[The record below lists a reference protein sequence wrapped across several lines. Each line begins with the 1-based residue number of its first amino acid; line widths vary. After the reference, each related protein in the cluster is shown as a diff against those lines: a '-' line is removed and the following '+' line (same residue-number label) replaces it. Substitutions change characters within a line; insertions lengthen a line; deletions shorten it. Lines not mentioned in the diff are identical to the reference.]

1 MTVPDRLAAALAGR
15 YRIEREIGRGGMAC
29 VYLAHD
35 ERHGRDVAIKVL
47 LPDFAAQLPAE
58 RFLREIR
65 VVASLTHPQ
74 ILPLLDS
81 GSIEGD
87 AHAPDQPYFV
97 MPFVAGETLRTRI
110 QRDGTLGLEE
120 TLRIVGEVAEALDFA
135 HGRGVVHRDVKPEN
149 ILLLEGHAMVS
160 DFGIARA
167 IGAGSTRVTSTGVI
181 IGTPVYMSPE
191 QASGDETI
199 DGRSDQ
205 YALACMAYEMLTGK
219 PPFTD
224 RTPLALLAAHVNVPV
239 PSVRTT
245 RVDVP
250 LVTDAAIRRALAKTP
265 ADRFATATAF
275 ANAMRPSNAT
285 PRSPRRGQA
294 LVAVGIVAIA
304 LAGVAYRTLD
314 VRRSARE
321 TAQAAAT
328 STRIAVLPL
337 RSVSPDPA
345 DRYFADG
352 MTDEIVS
359 SLSNIAGL
367 KVIARSS
374 VAAAGAADK
383 HSPTDIARALSVGS
397 LLEGS
402 VRKEGNRVRIALAL
416 SDPASGESRWTQ
428 TYDKTISDVFAIQQD
443 VAKAVASALKVA
455 LVGRE
460 ERQLAKLPTTNS
472 SAYEAYL
479 RGAALLPDGAGGG
492 RTSLREALGIAIPL
506 FRSAVQQDSTF
517 ALAWAALGDAY
528 SQVIF
533 NFGGNTMVR
542 DSAVSSIAR
551 ALALDTALAE
561 GYRARSNIEFT
572 REAAWQHGPALQD
585 ALHAVLLKPS
595 WAEAHATLLAL
606 YTHVGLFEEA
616 MREFRTT
623 MSLDPQNAFV
633 TFRLPR
639 VLWQQQKFAEAL
651 ATYEAQ
657 RRTGHRSSVDEEA
670 LVLGYLGRA
679 AEGIALLDVHGR
691 RDKLRTGDEA
701 AARAVLAARMGR
713 RAESRALIVEAER
726 LGGAVSHFH
735 HAAFA
740 IATAWALMG
749 DKANAVSWLERTAR
763 DGMPAW
769 ALFARDPALSSLHGD
784 PRYEAM
790 MRRLKAEC
798 DSYRAIVTASS
809 PSAPH

>member
-1 MTVPDRLAAALAGR
+1 MTIHDRLAAALAGR
-15 YRIEREIGRGGMAC
+15 YRIAREIGRGGMAR

-47 LPDFAAQLPAE
+47 QPDFAAQLPVE
-58 RFLREIR
+58 RFLREIQ

-81 GSIEGD
+81 GSIEGGD
-87 AHAPDQPYFV
+87 DAPDQPYFV
-97 MPFVAGETLRTRI
+97 MPYVSGETLRARM
-110 QRDGTLGLEE
+110 QREDRLGLEE
-120 TLRIVGEVAEALDFA
+120 TSRIVCEVAEALDFA
-135 HGRGVVHRDVKPEN
+135 HGRGVIHRDVKPEN

-167 IGAGSTRVTSTGVI
+167 IGAGSTRMTTTGAI
-181 IGTPVYMSPE
+181 MGTPVYMSPE

-219 PPFTD
+219 PPFAD
-224 RTPLALLAAHVNVPV
+224 RNPLALLAAHALVPI

-245 RVDVP
+245 RADVP
-250 LVTDAAIRRALAKTP
+250 LVTDVAIRRALAKTP
-265 ADRFATATAF
+265 ADRFATTVAF
-275 ANAMRPSNAT
+275 AYAMRPPTAI
-285 PRSPRRGQA
+285 PRSPWRRQA
-294 LVAVGIVAIA
+294 LVAVGILAIA
-304 LAGVAYRTLD
+304 FLGVAYRTLD

-321 TAQAAAT
+321 TARAAAA

-367 KVIARSS
+367 RVIARSS
-374 VAAAGAADK
+374 VAAAGAAAM

-416 SDPASGESRWTQ
+416 SDPATGESRWTQ
-428 TYDKTISDVFAIQQD
+428 TYDKTITDVFTIQQD
-443 VAKAVASALKVA
+443 VALAVAGALKVA

-460 ERQLAKLPTTNS
+460 ERQLAKLPTTNAA
-472 SAYEAYL
+472 AYEAYL
-479 RGAALLPDGAGGG
+479 RATALLGEEQSPNV
-492 RTSLREALGIAIPL
+492 REALGTAIPL
-506 FRSAVQQDSTF
+506 LRSAVRQDSTF

-528 SQVIF
+528 TQMIF
-533 NFGGNTMVR
+533 GFGGNSLVR

-561 GYRARSNIEFT
+561 GYRARSNIEYT
-572 REAAWQHGPALQD
+572 REAAWQYGPALQD
-585 ALHAVLLKPS
+585 ALHAVLLKPG
-595 WAEAHATLLAL
+595 WADAHATLLSLLAHL
-606 YTHVGLFEEA
+606 GLFDEA

-623 MSLDPQNAFV
+623 IVLDPQNRFV
-633 TFRLPR
+633 NYRLPR
-639 VLWQQQKFAEAL
+639 LLWQQQKFAEAL

-657 RRTGHRSSVDEEA
+657 RRSGLLTSIDEEA
-670 LVLGYLGRA
+670 LVLGYVGRA
-679 AEGIALLDVHGR
+679 AEGIALLNLYGSREKGR
-691 RDKLRTGDEA
+691 AGDEA
-701 AARAVLAARMGR
+701 AARAVLTARMGR
-713 RAESRALIVEAER
+713 PAESRALIVKAER
-726 LGGAVSHFH
+726 QGGAVSHFH
-735 HAAFA
+735 HAAFS

-749 DKANAVSWLERTAR
+749 DKANAVTWLERTAR

-769 ALFARDPALSSLHGD
+769 ALFAGDPALKSLRGD

-798 DSYRAIVTASS
+798 DSYRAIVTASPCS
-809 PSAPH
+809 VT

>member
-1 MTVPDRLAAALAGR
+1 MTIPDRLAAALAGR

-47 LPDFAAQLPAE
+47 LPDFAAQLPVE
-58 RFLREIR
+58 RFLREIQ
-65 VVASLTHPQ
+65 VVAGLTHPQ

-87 AHAPDQPYFV
+87 AHTPDQPYFV
-97 MPFVAGETLRTRI
+97 MPYVAGETLRARI
-110 QRDGTLGLEE
+110 QREGTLGLEE
-120 TLRIVGEVAEALDFA
+120 TSRIVREVAEALDFA
-135 HGRGVVHRDVKPEN
+135 HGRGVIHRDVKPEN

-167 IGAGSTRVTSTGVI
+167 IGAGSTRMTSTGAI

-219 PPFTD
+219 PPFAD
-224 RTPLALLAAHVNVPV
+224 RTPLALLAAHALVPV

-250 LVTDAAIRRALAKTP
+250 QVTDVAIRRALAKTP
-265 ADRFATATAF
+265 ADRFATVTAF
-275 ANAMRPSNAT
+275 ANAMRPSTAT
-285 PRSPRRGQA
+285 PRSPRRSQA

-304 LAGVAYRTLD
+304 LVGVAYRTLD

-321 TAQAAAT
+321 TASAAAT

-359 SLSNIAGL
+359 SLSNIGGL

-374 VAAAGAADK
+374 VAAAGAADT

-402 VRKEGNRVRIALAL
+402 VRKEGNHVRIALVL

-428 TYDKTISDVFAIQQD
+428 TYDKTITDVFAIQQD

-460 ERQLAKLPTTNS
+460 GRQLAKLPTTN
-472 SAYEAYL
+472 AAAHEAYL
-479 RGAALLPDGAGGG
+479 RATALLSGEMETP
-492 RTSLREALGIAIPL
+492 RLRKALDTAVPL
-506 FRSAVQQDSTF
+506 LRSAVQQDSTF
-517 ALAWAALGDAY
+517 ALAWAALGNAY
-528 SQVIF
+528 TQMIF
-533 NFGGNTMVR
+533 AFGGNTMVR
-542 DSAVSSIAR
+542 DSAVTAIAR

-561 GYRARSNIEFT
+561 GYRARSNIEYT
-572 REAAWQHGPALQD
+572 REAAWQNGPALQD

-595 WAEAHATLLAL
+595 WADAHATLLFL
-606 YTHVGLFEEA
+606 LTHLGLFDEA
-616 MREFRTT
+616 MREFRTV
-623 MSLDPQNAFV
+623 MSLDPRNRSV
-633 TFRLPR
+633 LYRLPR
-639 VLWQQQKFAEAL
+639 LLWQQQQFAEAL
-651 ATYEAQ
+651 STYEAQ
-657 RRTGHRSSVDEEA
+657 RRSGVRTSIDEEA

-679 AEGIALLDVHGR
+679 AEGIALLDAHGN
-691 RDKLRTGDEA
+691 RDKARAGDEA
-701 AARAVLAARMGR
+701 AARAVLAARLGR
-713 RAESRALIVEAER
+713 PAESRALIVEAER
-726 LGGAVSHFH
+726 QGGAVSHFH

-769 ALFARDPALSSLHGD
+769 ALFAHDPALSSLRGD

-798 DSYRAIVTASS
+798 DSYRAIVTAS
-809 PSAPH
+809 PRTVT